1 MVNIPQLSFHHLKF
15 NILTEHA
22 YQTNDT
28 LLVLS
33 TLSVYSL
40 QALQALETVD
50 NNV

>member
-22 YQTNDT
+22 YQTNGT

-33 TLSVYSL
+33 TLSVYGL

-50 NNV
+50 TNV